1 MLETWVCEMPSLCYV
16 LCFTAISVSRVSG
29 VANETRRRS
38 NKGIGLLRCVIKVT
52 SSLKASTCPLFLS
65 VGAGALPWCRD
76 SGIQLR

>member
-1 MLETWVCEMPSLCYV
+1 MCEIPSLCYV
-16 LCFTAISVSRVSG
+16 LCFTAISVSHVSG

-38 NKGIGLLRCVIKVT
+38 NKGIRLLCCVIKVT
-52 SSLKASTCPLFLS
+52 SLKTSTCPLFLS

>member
-38 NKGIGLLRCVIKVT
+38 NEGIRLLRCVIKVT
-52 SSLKASTCPLFLS
+52 LKTSTCPLFLS